1 MDFSRK
7 TDFFEGRS
15 WFKFNN
21 FRLVLG
27 IILKI
32 YSFVRKGLKLK
43 VLQETSKELFCTPPS
58 HPE

>member
-1 MDFSRK
+1 MREVIINPNSPEK
-7 TDFFEGRS
+7 PIFFDGQS

-27 IILKI
+27 MTLKI

-43 VLQETSKELFCTPPS
+43 VLQKTSKELF
-58 HPE
+58 